1 MLRVF
6 SQEEPCV
13 YKMITIRIVSHVFVH
28 IMPIIFYCEL
38 PMYFYMFGCLGPF
51 CNVAL
56 LVPVVMDEIEIV
68 LDSMKVSDLYR
79 QFCIIVSGEACQ
91 D

>member
-1 MLRVF
+1 
-6 SQEEPCV
+6 
-13 YKMITIRIVSHVFVH
+13 
-28 IMPIIFYCEL
+28 
-38 PMYFYMFGCLGPF
+38 MFGCLGPF

>member
-1 MLRVF
+1 
-6 SQEEPCV
+6 
-13 YKMITIRIVSHVFVH
+13 
-28 IMPIIFYCEL
+28 
-38 PMYFYMFGCLGPF
+38 MFRYLGPF
-51 CNVAL
+51 CNVAHL
-56 LVPVVMDEIEIV
+56 IPVVMDEIDIV